1 MSLKRFIV
9 VGFFFFF
16 FFANLF
22 AGGSV
27 RGWIIL
33 SDNMEHAIRT
43 IKTAK
48 EYNINQLQ
56 LSHEII
62 HDLKAIKEKKVCEQ
76 VKKLIH
82 LAHKEGIDEV
92 LLWDHSLYSLDYYPS
107 RFRTGPN
114 GTINL
119 DDPKFWEWF
128 KEDYRRMLNLVPEAD
143 GLVLTFIETGAYAEK
158 QYSVN
163 MKTSEEKLAAVVNAV
178 SDIVIAERGK
188 KLYIRTFAYSE
199 EEYKST
205 VGCIEHI
212 KSDEVILMMKETPH
226 DFFLTHPDN
235 SYIRKMDRPT
245 IVEFDSGNEY
255 SGQGVIA
262 NTWPEYTMKR
272 WGSYINCPNV
282 TGYVARTDR
291 YEDTSILGS
300 ANEIQLYALK
310 RMTEEQ
316 TVSIMQVYNEFITAK
331 YGEDA
336 LLPIRN
342 AFQKAYDIVTSVFY
356 TLGTNLTDHSSLN
369 YDNNK
374 WGYSRH
380 VSGRWINPP
389 LVYVE
394 HDVNKTFHYWKDII
408 NHIAP
413 VHFKSLSSPLAA
425 EVKMVFDNQWIDSDE
440 KLDSVYYNYIIA
452 EKQYGVQLAS
462 EAVSEIEKAKALLDA
477 ITYNELYQL
486 FYRTYLTACLHE
498 AVCTAYFGS
507 RIYVR
512 DEAFHPKGLKNRILL
527 ALDRIDQVSKTMN
540 LLVGTYPIGQYDWLN
555 DAKTALKYKD
565 KALKILKEHDFA
577 SKLDIGERS
586 LSRSEYFSWINNT
599 NEGTTEKQTLANMN
613 FFEWLRQEYGMQLDI
628 YAFDAG
634 LIDGK
639 NSYGTMTSQR
649 FRNKF
654 PKGLDSVCTKAKQ
667 NGTRLGL
674 WGGPDGFGD
683 TLESAM
689 KRKDMMVSLCRD
701 YNWSLFKFDAVCGP
715 LREEKEDIFVDMV
728 NECKKYSPDLIL
740 LNHRL
745 GLKKA
750 EQCATTFLWEGK
762 ESYIDVNSF
771 NMYTA
776 PHNRAGALER
786 GIVPGLKRLTEDHGV
801 CLSSCLD
808 YWEDELVL
816 QAFNRSLI
824 LSPQIYGN
832 PWLLADD
839 EFPKLARI
847 FNLHRKFSSL
857 LVDGMELPL
866 TYGKYAVSRGDG
878 KSRLITLRNL
888 TWKPQKVN
896 INLNH
901 EIGLEECKRV
911 QCRLYHPVER
921 VFGTYSYGESVEVI
935 VLPFR
940 SMLFYASVNE
950 GSDGIG
956 IEGVDFEVIKDIPG
970 QPIEVEL
977 LGFAGTKARI
987 KLNNPSGIEKIE
999 MDGKDV
1005 TNKLSNLKSMDINFV
1020 GEKNS
1025 KFYHRKIA
1033 DLFTVSI
1040 PRDAKTLYEA
1050 TVFAADNNAMEVRSL
1065 YRSGSTM
1072 IEPVGAARDAFFN
1085 QSAFVNRGIW
1095 DKYLFDDNMETGF
1108 WPSKRKNDN
1117 RIKGGCFRLDLG
1129 EVLLVDSILIKVN
1142 NDYELQPLL
1151 IDEGNVAYFSSDLKD
1166 WKPTLFL
1173 AGTTMNLK
1181 IGKNMRYFKMHP
1193 FPGAI
1198 AEVEVYINGKKWPS
1212 NNFRANNLFADS
1224 SVMNCVG
1231 TWKAS
1236 FQVDEITS
1244 DSYLCVAVN
1253 GKHGIEGAYATL
1265 KVNGQYIGAF
1275 SRATS
1280 YPANPWENTTV
1291 KSDSNYTYFFKLDE
1305 DLKDKDIEVFLLA
1318 YDESNLSLHPEVWI
1332 TAYPIPYKKKGL
1344 IIYRK
1349 LTR

>member
-1 MSLKRFIV
+1 MSLGRFIII
-9 VGFFFFF
+9 GFLFFSFPIDVS
-16 FFANLF
+16 
-22 AGGSV
+22 AGGSI
-27 RGWIIL
+27 RGWVIL
-33 SDNMEHAIRT
+33 SDNMDNAIRT
-43 IKTAK
+43 IKAAK

-62 HDLKAIKEKKVCEQ
+62 HDLKEIKERGVCEQ
-76 VKKLIH
+76 VNNLIR
-82 LAHKEGIDEV
+82 LAHSEGIKEV

-107 RFRTGPN
+107 CFKTGPH
-114 GTINL
+114 GLINL

-128 KEDYRRMLNLVPEAD
+128 KEDYRQMLNLAPEAD

-158 QYSVN
+158 QYSVS
-163 MKTSEEKLAAVVNAV
+163 MKTPEEKLAAVVNAV
-178 SDIVIAERGK
+178 SDVVIGERGK

-205 VGCIEHI
+205 IGCIEHI

-235 SYIRKMDRPT
+235 SYIGKMSRPT

-255 SGQGVIA
+255 SGQGVVA
-262 NTWPEYTMKR
+262 NTWPEYTMRR
-272 WGSYINCPNV
+272 WNSYINCPNV

-291 YEDTSILGS
+291 YGDTSILGT

-310 RMTEEQ
+310 RMTEDQ
-316 TVSIMQVYNEFITAK
+316 AVSIMQVYNEFITSK
-331 YGEDA
+331 YGKDV

-380 VSGRWINPP
+380 VSGRWIDPP
-389 LVYVE
+389 LVYVG
-394 HDVNKTFHYWKDII
+394 HDVNKTFHYWRDII

-413 VHFKSLSSPLAA
+413 VHFKSLSSPLAV
-425 EVKMVFDNQWIDSDE
+425 EVKTVFDNQWIDSE
-440 KLDSVYYNYIIA
+440 ERMDSVYFNYIIA
-452 EKQYGVQLAS
+452 EKRYGVRLAS
-462 EAVSEIEKAKALLDA
+462 EAISEIEKVKSLLDVT
-477 ITYNELYQL
+477 IYNELYQL

-507 RIYVR
+507 RIYAR
-512 DEAFHPKGLKNRILL
+512 EETSHYKGLKTIILL
-527 ALDRIDQVSKTMN
+527 ALERIDQVSKSMN
-540 LLVGTYPIGQYDWLN
+540 LLVGTYSIGQYNWLN
-555 DAKTALKYKD
+555 DAKAALRYRNKV
-565 KALKILKEHDFA
+565 LKILKEHDLEPT
-577 SKLDIGERS
+577 LDIGEKS

-599 NEGTTEKQTLANMN
+599 NEGTTETQTLANLN

-639 NSYGTMTSQR
+639 NSYGTMISRR
-649 FRNKF
+649 FKDKF
-654 PKGLDSVCTKAKQ
+654 PKGLDSVYTKAKQ
-667 NGTRLGL
+667 NGIRLGL
-674 WGGPDGFGD
+674 WGGPDGFGN
-683 TLESAM
+683 TQESAVE
-689 KRKDMMVSLCRD
+689 RKNMLVSLCRD

-715 LREEKEDIFVDMV
+715 LREDKEDLFVDMV
-728 NECKKYSPDLIL
+728 EECKKYSPDLIL

-776 PHNRAGALER
+776 SHNRAGALGR

-857 LVDGMELPL
+857 LVNAMELPL
-866 TYGKYAVSRGDG
+866 TYGKSAVSRGDG
-878 KSRLITLRNL
+878 KTRLITLRNL
-888 TWKPQKVN
+888 TWEPQKVN
-896 INLNH
+896 IKLDH
-901 EIGLEECKRV
+901 EIGLEEYKHV
-911 QCRLYHPVER
+911 KCRLYHPVER
-921 VFGTYSYGESVEVI
+921 VLGTYNYGESVEVI

-950 GSDGIG
+950 ESDGLE

-970 QPIEVEL
+970 QPVEVNL
-977 LGFAGTKARI
+977 LGFAGTEANI
-987 KLNNPSGIEKIE
+987 KLNNPSGIGRVE
-999 MDGKDV
+999 MDGKDI
-1005 TNKLSNLKSMDINFV
+1005 TRKLSNLKAMDIRFE
-1020 GEKNS
+1020 GEKTS
-1025 KFYHRKIA
+1025 KFYHRKVA
-1033 DLFTVSI
+1033 DLSTV
-1040 PRDAKTLYEA
+1040 PVPQDANTLYDA

-1065 YRSGSTM
+1065 YRSGCTM
-1072 IEPVGAARDAFFN
+1072 IKPVEAARDAFFN
-1085 QSAFVNRGIW
+1085 QSAFVNRGVW
-1095 DKYLFDDNMETGF
+1095 DKYLFDNNMKTGF
-1108 WPSKRKNDN
+1108 WPSRRKNEN

-1129 EVLLVDSILIKVN
+1129 EVLLVDSILVKVN
-1142 NDYELQPLL
+1142 NGYELQPLL
-1151 IDEGNVAYFSSDLKD
+1151 IDEGNVAYISSDLKD

-1181 IGKNMRYFKMHP
+1181 IGKDMRYLKMYP
-1193 FPGAI
+1193 FPDAI
-1198 AEVEVYINGKKWPS
+1198 AEVEVYINGMKMASK
-1212 NNFRANNLFADS
+1212 NFRGNNLFADTS
-1224 SVMNCVG
+1224 MMKCVG

-1236 FQVDEITS
+1236 FRLDEVTPN
-1244 DSYLCVAVN
+1244 SYLCVAVN
-1253 GKHGIEGAYATL
+1253 GKHGVEGVYATL
-1265 KVNGQYIGAF
+1265 KVNGQYIGAS
-1275 SRATS
+1275 SRAVS
-1280 YPANPWENTTV
+1280 YPANPWENTTI
-1291 KSDSNYTYFFKLDE
+1291 KSDSNYTYFFKLNE
-1305 DLKDKDIEVFLLA
+1305 NLKDKDIAVFLLA

-1332 TAYPIPYKKKGL
+1332 TAYPIPYKKKTLL
-1344 IIYRK
+1344 IHR
-1349 LTR
+1349 